1 MSGSKA
7 SAALLQAVADAAL
20 RIMEDEHCYVATSP
34 SSTPILAEH
43 IATLA
48 DPAAFASSPGA
59 LAAAVQLSRIVDYV
73 QDGSPVF
80 DWQRVGQDF
89 VSNVYPKIKANVR
102 FARAA
107 LSGKELEEFDRA
119 QATLYDDP
127 PWVETAAYAQ
137 YAELKVQVQ
146 LGRVQ
151 LWRLQLELA
160 AADEAEKQAEKK
172 ALQERIAAI
181 EEGLEVQEGLL
192 RSLDERHRFE
202 EALRI
207 YQSAQLAGFP
217 KSVEDAS
224 AMLGTPL
231 AEIPTPDGVETHV
244 RAVFSPNRIAEENWI
259 TVKVGRD
266 QIRAADPANPLVPPP
281 RAGDRV
287 APLDEEAIESIE
299 LDLQVFKVE
308 RFWLW
313 DALFGNRL
321 WTWETPDEPVST
333 GGQPPSGRLPAYT
346 TAVII
351 ARNLRVSGRS
361 RLVDSAAVGSQTP
374 LQLATFRFA
383 APTVDATGQTL
394 RIAAHGRLLQPIA
407 LAQPAAASLAPAT
420 ASLATGTRAMVL
432 PADTGRLLARFASV
446 NLPVVQG
453 RVVDAEDRPVADA
466 TVQSRDLGTG
476 QVMVKTTAQN
486 GEVSFELPA
495 PATHEVT
502 VTKPGCTP
510 STQQLPLA
518 PGGQFAARLE
528 RQLQVQQ
535 VLLTRQSL
543 DPSSPF
549 WRGPV
554 KWTRP
559 TIPQPA
565 VLHPLTVS
573 LAKAVADDRQEAM
586 DVPVRVELGDAQG
599 VRQQVV
605 TVDPGKDVAFNL
617 PPGRYQVSASCE
629 VYDAT
634 GPSTQSVDLTQA
646 AGAAFAFRP
655 RTILESRELYLLGF
669 VCRRVPKSP
678 DPHPDARW

>member
-43 IATLA
+43 IDTLA
-48 DPAAFASSPGA
+48 NPAAFASSPGA

-119 QATLYDDP
+119 QATLYVDP

-137 YAELKVQVQ
+137 YAELKVQVG
-146 LGRVQ
+146 LGKVQ
-151 LWRLQLELA
+151 LWELELELGTADA
-160 AADEAEKQAEKK
+160 AKKK
-172 ALQERIAAI
+172 ALQDRITAI
-181 EEGLEVQEGLL
+181 KEGLQIQEGLL
-192 RSLDERHRFE
+192 KSLDERNRFE
-202 EALRI
+202 DALRI
-207 YQSAQLAGFP
+207 YHSAQLAGFP

-224 AMLGTPL
+224 ALLGTPL
-231 AEIPTPDGVETHV
+231 AELQTPDGVETHV

-266 QIRAADPANPLVPPP
+266 QIRAADAANPLVPPP
-281 RAGDRV
+281 RAGDQV

-321 WTWETPDEPVST
+321 WDWETPDEPVST

-351 ARNLRVSGRS
+351 ARNLRVSGRN
-361 RLVDSAAVGSQTP
+361 RLVDSAFVGSQTP

-383 APTVDATGQTL
+383 APKIDATGQTL
-394 RIAAHGRLLQPIA
+394 RIAAHGRLLQP
-407 LAQPAAASLAPAT
+407 T
-420 ASLATGTRAMVL
+420 AV
-432 PADTGRLLARFASV
+432 DTGRLMARFARI

-453 RVVDAEDRPVADA
+453 RVVDAEDGPVADA
-466 TVQSRDLGTG
+466 TVQSKDLGTG

-495 PATHEVT
+495 AATHEVT
-502 VTKPGCTP
+502 VTKPGYKP
-510 STQQLPLA
+510 FAQQLQLQ
-518 PGGQFAARLE
+518 PGGQFVARLE
-528 RQLQVQQ
+528 SQFQVQR
-535 VLLTRQSL
+535 VLFTRQSF
-543 DPSSPF
+543 DPRSPF
-549 WRGPV
+549 WRVPV
-554 KWTRP
+554 DWPRP

-565 VLHPLTVS
+565 VLHPLTVA
-573 LAKAVADDRQEAM
+573 LTKTVADGRQEAM
-586 DVPVRVELGDAQG
+586 DVPVRLELADAQG

-629 VYDAT
+629 VYDAA
-634 GPSTQSVDLTQA
+634 GPSSQSVDLAQA
-646 AGAAFAFRP
+646 AGVAFAFRP

>member
-48 DPAAFASSPGA
+48 DPAAYTSSPGA

-80 DWQRVGQDF
+80 DWQRVGQGF

-102 FARAA
+102 FARAT
-107 LSGKELEEFDRA
+107 LGGEELEEFDRA
-119 QATLYDDP
+119 QAALYEDP
-127 PWVETAAYAQ
+127 PWVKTAAYAR

-146 LGRVQ
+146 LGKVQ
-151 LWRLQLELA
+151 LWELQLELA
-160 AADEAEKQAEKK
+160 SADEDKKK

-181 EEGLEVQEGLL
+181 EAGLEVQESLL
-192 RSLDERHRFE
+192 KSLDEHHRFE
-202 EALRI
+202 DALRI

-217 KSVEDAS
+217 KSVEDAG
-224 AMLGTPL
+224 ALLGTPL
-231 AEIPTPDGVETHV
+231 AEIPTPDGVESHV

-351 ARNLRVSGRS
+351 ARNLRVSGRN

-394 RIAAHGRLLQPIA
+394 RIAAQGRLVQPVA
-407 LAQPAAASLAPAT
+407 LAQPAASLAPAA
-420 ASLATGTRAMVL
+420 ASLAIGTRATVL
-432 PADTGRLLARFASV
+432 PADTRRLLARYASI

-466 TVQSRDLGTG
+466 TVQAKDLGSG

-502 VTKPGCTP
+502 VTKPGYQP
-510 STQQLPLA
+510 FTQQLPLQ

-528 RQLQVQQ
+528 SQVQVQ
-535 VLLTRQSL
+535 RVLLTRRSF
-543 DPSSPF
+543 DPRSPF
-549 WRGPV
+549 WRLPV
-554 KWTRP
+554 KVDWTRP
-559 TIPQPA
+559 TTPQPA
-565 VLHPLTVS
+565 VLHPLTVA
-573 LAKAVADDRQEAM
+573 LTKAVADDRQEAM
-586 DVPVRVELGDAQG
+586 DVPVRVELADAQG

-629 VYDAT
+629 VYDAA
-634 GPSTQSVDLTQA
+634 GPSSQSVDLAQA
-646 AGAAFAFRP
+646 AGVAFAFRP

-669 VCRRVPKSP
+669 VCRRVPRSP